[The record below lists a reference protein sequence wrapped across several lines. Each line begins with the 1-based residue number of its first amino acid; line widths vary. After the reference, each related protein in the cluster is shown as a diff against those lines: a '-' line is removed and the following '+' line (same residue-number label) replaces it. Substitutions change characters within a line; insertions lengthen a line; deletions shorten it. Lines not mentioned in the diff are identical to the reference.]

1 MCYNRLNSEVIA
13 HMRFRRF
20 AALAVALC
28 ITLGGCT
35 IENETGYG
43 EASYEAFRTYIDER
57 RADDFVSVDLSPLA
71 EKYRCPN
78 EFETRT
84 ADELRFELNR
94 TTNQKS
100 TVSRVTKSEAKND
113 IEFMMRMLREDYGA
127 YEFFGGDDAFEAMK
141 DGLLTALDEAFG
153 KEVQLSVIDFTSLI
167 SDALGGTISDRSF
180 VVRDNPVTPND
191 KLYHVR
197 NEYFTRDGGDF
208 YYHGAKVLS
217 VDGSDPHDYIKPT
230 VAPNGAIVYSMW
242 RSFPSNFD
250 PTAVFLVAELEG
262 AEPANFR
269 WSSAYIDSFSNYSF
283 GESFREGSSTAPDE
297 SITVPVVASS
307 DLSKAGE
314 RFVESANR
322 PSDEKALVLDL
333 RVSGGNDETYI
344 RQWLETYAGAASEV
358 TELRMHRSSP
368 INNAIFE
375 SDEPFGT
382 VESCTDGKNVELNDG
397 RTLIVLVGGNTGAAE
412 TAQQLASRISNV
424 ITVGG
429 ISGGAALTADPTVRY
444 LPSSGI
450 RLTFG
455 TTLRL
460 STGMFDEN
468 GGQCLHP
475 DLYANPADAL
485 VFAREMVAYYGLN
498 G

>member
-1 MCYNRLNSEVIA
+1 MCYNRFNSEAIDK
-13 HMRFRRF
+13 MKFRKF
-20 AALAVALC
+20 AAFAVALC
-28 ITLGGCT
+28 ILLGGCT
-35 IENETGYG
+35 IENELGHG
-43 EASYEAFRTYIDER
+43 EASYEDFRAYIDER
-57 RADDFVSVDLSPLA
+57 RAVDFVAVDLSPLA
-71 EKYRCPN
+71 EKYRCSD
-78 EFETRT
+78 EFETRSD
-84 ADELRFELNR
+84 DELRFELSR
-94 TTNQKS
+94 TTSQKS
-100 TVSRVTKSEAKND
+100 TVSRVTKSEAMSD
-113 IEFMMRMLREDYGA
+113 IDFLLRMLREDYGA
-127 YEFFGGDDAFEAMK
+127 YEFFGGDEAFDAMK
-141 DGLLTALDEAFG
+141 QRLEASVDEAFG
-153 KEVQLSVIDFTSLI
+153 GEARLPVIDFTALI

-180 VVRDNPVTPND
+180 VVRDEPVTPND
-191 KLYHVR
+191 RLYQVR
-197 NEYFTRDGGDF
+197 NEYFTREGDDF
-208 YYHGAKVLS
+208 YYHGSKVLS
-217 VDGSDPHDYIKPT
+217 VDGGDPHDYIKPT

-242 RSFPSNFD
+242 RSFPSDFD
-250 PTAVFLVAELEG
+250 PTAAFIAAELEDT
-262 AEPANFR
+262 EPANFR

-283 GESFREGSSTAPDE
+283 GESFREGSSTSPDG
-297 SITVPVVASS
+297 SVTVPVVASS
-307 DLSKAGE
+307 DLGRAGE

-333 RVSGGNDETYI
+333 RVSGGSDETYI
-344 RQWLETYAGAASEV
+344 RRWLETYAGAASEV
-358 TELRMHRSSP
+358 NELRLHRSSP
-368 INNAIFE
+368 MSNAIFE

-382 VESCTDGKNVELNDG
+382 VASSSEGKNVELDDG

-424 ITVGG
+424 ITIGG
-429 ISGGAALTADPTVRY
+429 ISGGAALTADPTTRY

-468 GGQCLHP
+468 GGTCLHP

>member
-1 MCYNRLNSEVIA
+1 MCYNRFNLEAIDK
-13 HMRFRRF
+13 MKFRKF
-20 AALAVALC
+20 AAFAVALC
-28 ITLGGCT
+28 ILLGGCT
-35 IENETGYG
+35 IERELGHG
-43 EASYEAFRTYIDER
+43 EASYEDFRAYIDER
-57 RADDFVSVDLSPLA
+57 RAGDFTAVDLSPLA
-71 EKYRCPN
+71 EKYRCSD

-84 ADELRFELNR
+84 DDELRFELSR
-94 TTNQKS
+94 TTSQKS
-100 TVSRVTKSEAKND
+100 TVSRVTKSEAMSD
-113 IEFMMRMLREDYGA
+113 IDFLLRMLREDYGA
-127 YEFFGGDDAFEAMK
+127 YEFFGGD
-141 DGLLTALDEAFG
+141 EAFG
-153 KEVQLSVIDFTSLI
+153 GEVRLPVIDFTALI

-180 VVRDNPVTPND
+180 VVRDEPVTPSD

-197 NEYFTRDGGDF
+197 NEYFTRDGDDF
-208 YYHGAKVLS
+208 YYHGSKVLS
-217 VDGSDPHDYIKPT
+217 VDGGDPHDYIKPT

-242 RSFPSNFD
+242 RSFPTGFD
-250 PTAVFLVAELEG
+250 PTAAFIVAELEG

-269 WSSAYIDSFSNYSF
+269 WSSAYIDSFTNYSF
-283 GESFREGSSTAPDE
+283 GESFREGSSTSPDG
-297 SITVPVVASS
+297 SVTVPVVASS
-307 DLSKAGE
+307 DLGRAGD
-314 RFVESANR
+314 RFVESADR

-333 RVSGGNDETYI
+333 RVSGGSDETYI
-344 RQWLETYAGAASEV
+344 RRWLETYAGEPSEV
-358 TELRMHRSSP
+358 NELRLHRSSP
-368 INNAIFE
+368 MNNAIFE

-382 VESCTDGKNVELNDG
+382 VISSSEGKNVELDDG

-429 ISGGAALTADPTVRY
+429 ISGGAALTADPTTRY

-460 STGMFDEN
+460 STGMFSEN
-468 GGQCLHP
+468 GGTCLHP